1 MSKNIISETQ
11 GRLGPRERRMLSE
24 LSASG
29 MRLFKTEDAYP
40 FWSSKHHA
48 QKALSRL
55 ESKGWLMRLE
65 RGLYLVMPLEAGVDR
80 QWWED
85 PLAIATRLTPDG
97 AVAYWTAMHYWGM
110 TKQIPEIIFVQTMR
124 RRFRPQVTIL
134 GAQYQFIQVVER
146 KHFGVTTLPST
157 GLTFRI
163 TDREKTLVDACD
175 RPDLCGG
182 VQQTVEALV
191 SNEPFDWHKVD
202 NYLDRIGSGAIY
214 KRLGY
219 LVDSLDI
226 TLPDREGRLDRWRQ
240 SLSQGI
246 ALLDP
251 GQERVGPVNTAW
263 RIRVNATVLVED
275 ATKRKSD
282 AVVELTHLT
291 PLQLITAALEFV
303 GLDEEE
309 YGFLLRHGR
318 YAPLGRKTEIK
329 VGGMGLADFS
339 NRITDWFNAFGAAK
353 SPVQVVDE
361 GTGELTVYLL
371 EGESLRLEEDAVAPA
386 P

>member
-1 MSKNIISETQ
+1 MSKKLISDTQ

-24 LSASG
+24 LASSG

-48 QKALSRL
+48 RKALSRL
-55 ESKGWLMRLE
+55 ESKGWLLRLE
-65 RGLYLVMPLEAGVDR
+65 RGLYLVVPLEAGLDR

-110 TKQIPEIIFVQTMR
+110 TKQVPRIIFVQTMR

-134 GAQYQFIQVVER
+134 GARYQFIQVVER
-146 KHFGVTTLPST
+146 KHFGVTTLPGA

-182 VQQTVEALV
+182 VQQTVEALI
-191 SNEPFDWHKVD
+191 SGEPLDWYKVD

-219 LVDSLDI
+219 LVDGLDI
-226 TLPDREGRLDRWRQ
+226 TMPDREGRLDRWRK

-251 GQERVGPVNTAW
+251 GKERVGPVNTAW
-263 RIRVNATVLVED
+263 RIRVNATVQVGD
-275 ATKRKSD
+275 AAKCKSD
-282 AVVELTHLT
+282 AVLDLEHLT
-291 PLQLITAALEFV
+291 PLPLITAALEVV
-303 GLDEEE
+303 GLEEEE
-309 YGFLLRHGR
+309 YGFLLRHGS

-339 NRITDWFNAFGAAK
+339 TRMTDWFNTVGAAK
-353 SPVQVVDE
+353 STVQVVDE

-371 EGESLRLEEDAVAPA
+371 EVEPARLEEDSVAPA